1 MNDDFDAMRGILF
14 AVGVTAGAIVAFQL
28 VVMVWG

>member
-1 MNDDFDAMRGILF
+1 MGDDFDAMRGILF
-14 AVGVTAGAIVAFQL
+14 AVGVMAIVAFQL